1 MQDKVIFITG
11 SGRRLGAAMAKH
23 LHAHGAR
30 IVVHYRQS
38 AKEAQALAG
47 ALNTRRPDT
56 VKTVSGDL
64 NDFDAIAGIAEA
76 ALDAFGQIDGL
87 INNASGFY
95 PTSLATAT
103 LEQWDDLMGSNL
115 RAPFFLVQALAPGLR
130 KQRGAIINM
139 VDIHASRPLVGH
151 PVYCAAKAGLQMLT
165 MSLAQEL
172 GPQVRVNGIAPGPV
186 MWPENG
192 LDDAAKAA
200 IVDGTLLKRS
210 GAPEDVASAALYL
223 FRDAPYVTGQIL
235 AVDGGS
241 SLRS

>member
-11 SGRRLGAAMAKH
+11 SGRRLGAAMAQH

-38 AKEAQALAG
+38 ANDAHALAK
-47 ALNTRRPDT
+47 ALNTQRPNT

-64 NDFDAIAGIAEA
+64 NDFNAIGGIAEA
-76 ALDAFGQIDGL
+76 ALGAFGRVDGL
-87 INNASGFY
+87 INNASAFF
-95 PTSLATAT
+95 PTPLATAT

-115 RAPFFLVQALAPGLR
+115 RAPFFLVQTLESTLR
-130 KQRGAIINM
+130 KHRGAIINM
-139 VDIHASRPLVGH
+139 VDIHASRPLAGH
-151 PVYCAAKAGLQMLT
+151 PVYCAAKAGLVMLT

-172 GPQVRVNGIAPGPV
+172 GPEVRVNGIAPGPV

-192 LDDAAKAA
+192 LNDAAKAA

-210 GAPEDVASAALYL
+210 GAPDDIAAAALYL
-223 FRDAPYVTGQIL
+223 LRDAPYVTGQIL

-241 SLRS
+241 SLRG